1 MQSLQIRQIIYSSA
15 FLTLKPLWRVVT
27 CIIDYPAIR
36 YSFPRMRNVIFPN
49 QECSKTIYLFSLHY
63 HFESIAAEWRKKRYI
78 VIQRPNLSYKN
89 NLLEIFCRPMMPS
102 NLWFSDRL
110 LRILGF
116 SMKSVCCFVCH
127 TCILTSPPSYL
138 KTR

>member
-1 MQSLQIRQIIYSSA
+1 MQGLQIAPIRYSFA
-15 FLTLKPLWRVVT
+15 FLTLKQLWRVVT
-27 CIIDYPAIR
+27 CIIYYPAIR

-63 HFESIAAEWRKKRYI
+63 HFKSIAAEWRKSAI
-78 VIQRPNLSYKN
+78 LLSKGRIYRNKN
-89 NLLEIFCRPMMPS
+89 NLLEIFCRPMLPS

-127 TCILTSPPSYL
+127 TCILTSSPSYL

>member
-1 MQSLQIRQIIYSSA
+1 MQGSQITQIIYSFA
-15 FLTLKPLWRVVT
+15 FSTLKQLWRVVT
-27 CIIDYPAIR
+27 CIIYYPAIR

-63 HFESIAAEWRKKRYI
+63 HFKSIAAEWRRLCRTDL
-78 VIQRPNLSYKN
+78 QNLCLSYRN
-89 NLLEIFCRPMMPS
+89 NLLEIFCRPMLPS